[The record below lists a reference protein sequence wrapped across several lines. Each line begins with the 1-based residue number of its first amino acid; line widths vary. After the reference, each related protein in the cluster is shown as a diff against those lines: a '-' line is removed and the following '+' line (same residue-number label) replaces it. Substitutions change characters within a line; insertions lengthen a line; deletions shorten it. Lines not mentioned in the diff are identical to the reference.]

1 MRLALAAPLV
11 FWCTTKPKQ
20 LDSLK
25 RLPSKGMDNE
35 ECPRLNAIDSHI
47 DISWKY
53 GNEQGDQSQA
63 AQHSQTESVK
73 PMPKI
78 SKKPLM

>member
-1 MRLALAAPLV
+1 
-11 FWCTTKPKQ
+11 
-20 LDSLK
+20 
-25 RLPSKGMDNE
+25 MDNE
-35 ECPRLNAIDSHI
+35 ECPSNAIDSHI

-63 AQHSQTESVK
+63 AATLTNGISK
-73 PMPKI
+73 PMPPKI